1 MEVRGLLVLR
11 ALAALAQEL
20 VLLARL
26 LLLNLA
32 LVLLLTWLL
41 PGMQELLPLV
51 RVGYS
56 AARVRQQLALLP
68 LPNLVLLLPPT
79 WLLRGIPAL
88 RQLPLRLGAR
98 LRLALLLLALLV
110 RSAPLLLLNLAAR
123 LLPIWRRRATPALL
137 LLAC

>member
-1 MEVRGLLVLR
+1 MQELLLV
-11 ALAALAQEL
+11 A
-20 VLLARL
+20 
-26 LLLNLA
+26 
-32 LVLLLTWLL
+32 VLLLVALGCLRAHLPLPNLVVRLPPTWLL
-41 PGMQELLPLV
+41 RGMQELLL
-51 RVGYS
+51 RARAGYS

-68 LPNLVLLLPPT
+68 LPSLVLLLRLT

-88 RQLPLRLGAR
+88 RQLPLRLGAL

-137 LLAC
+137 LAC